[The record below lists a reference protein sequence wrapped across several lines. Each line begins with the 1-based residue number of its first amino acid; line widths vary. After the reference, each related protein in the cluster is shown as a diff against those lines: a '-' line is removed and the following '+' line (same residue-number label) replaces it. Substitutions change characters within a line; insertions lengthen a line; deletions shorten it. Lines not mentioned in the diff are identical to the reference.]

1 MSGFDDLEAFLN
13 AVPAP
18 KAAPS
23 PMPAPRPVV
32 QAKPAP
38 LPQAPP
44 TKLHVRKRLNVGEI
58 LRVKAII
65 AERKLEG
72 VPTTTHEQILR
83 ALTMLD
89 ERQAA
94 DEREDKARMGGG
106 LRQGALL

>member
-1 MSGFDDLEAFLN
+1 MSGFDDLERFLN
-13 AVPAP
+13 AAPAPEAAPRPVPAP
-18 KAAPS
+18 RS
-23 PMPAPRPVV
+23 VV

-58 LRVKAII
+58 LRVKAVI

-94 DEREDKARMGGG
+94 DEREDKARVGGG
-106 LRQGALL
+106 FRQGALI